1 MLCCAVGYFWQ
12 PSSCLQCGQTRSS
25 LCDVIISIELK
36 LRRKRINEMVRNV
49 SYFTSDIQVSSQSW
63 RSLFNRSDLLI
74 SLGRRCENLNISD
87 LTQVERD
94 RATLIQQTI
103 RQLNTQFGR
112 RGPRSRPMTI
122 HRVKV
127 TFKDEPGEGSGVA
140 RSFYTA
146 VGEAFLSGEKLPP
159 LEPSRSN
166 HLFYYFYLF

>member
-1 MLCCAVGYFWQ
+1 M
-12 PSSCLQCGQTRSS
+12 
-25 LCDVIISIELK
+25 
-36 LRRKRINEMVRNV
+36 
-49 SYFTSDIQVSSQSW
+49 
-63 RSLFNRSDLLI
+63 
-74 SLGRRCENLNISD
+74 SLGRRFENLNVCD

-146 VGEAFLSGEKLPP
+146 VGEAFLSGEKLPA
-159 LEPSRSN
+159 LEPSRSKLPFDQETFLQN
-166 HLFYYFYLF
+166 VVEICLIFFIMVINFTYNRFCFPF

>member
-1 MLCCAVGYFWQ
+1 M
-12 PSSCLQCGQTRSS
+12 S
-25 LCDVIISIELK
+25 LA
-36 LRRKRINEMVRNV
+36 RR
-49 SYFTSDIQVSSQSW
+49 F
-63 RSLFNRSDLLI
+63 
-74 SLGRRCENLNISD
+74 ENLNVCD

-146 VGEAFLSGEKLPP
+146 VGEAFLSGEKLPA
-159 LEPSRSN
+159 LEPSRSKLPFDQETFLQN
-166 HLFYYFYLF
+166 VVERCLIFFIMVINFRYNRFCFPF

>member
-1 MLCCAVGYFWQ
+1 M
-12 PSSCLQCGQTRSS
+12 
-25 LCDVIISIELK
+25 
-36 LRRKRINEMVRNV
+36 N
-49 SYFTSDIQVSSQSW
+49 
-63 RSLFNRSDLLI
+63 
-74 SLGRRCENLNISD
+74 LGRRFENLNVYD

-94 RATLIQQTI
+94 RATLVQQTI

-159 LEPSRSN
+159 LEPSRSKLPFYQSVEICVIFLLWFSSIL
-166 HLFYYFYLF
+166 HTTDFGFLFNMNTCIVI

>member
-1 MLCCAVGYFWQ
+1 
-12 PSSCLQCGQTRSS
+12 
-25 LCDVIISIELK
+25 
-36 LRRKRINEMVRNV
+36 MVRNV
-49 SYFTSDIQVSSQSW
+49 CYFTSDIKHHHSHEV
-63 RSLFNRSDLLI
+63 LCFNCSDLLI
-74 SLGRRCENLNISD
+74 SLGRRCENLNVSD

-166 HLFYYFYLF
+166 LPFYYFYLF

>member
-1 MLCCAVGYFWQ
+1 M
-12 PSSCLQCGQTRSS
+12 S
-25 LCDVIISIELK
+25 LA
-36 LRRKRINEMVRNV
+36 RR
-49 SYFTSDIQVSSQSW
+49 F
-63 RSLFNRSDLLI
+63 
-74 SLGRRCENLNISD
+74 ENLNVCD

-146 VGEAFLSGEKLPP
+146 VGEAFLSGEKLPA
-159 LEPSRSN
+159 LEPSRSKLPFDQETFLQN
-166 HLFYYFYLF
+166 VVEICLIFFIMVINFTYNRFSFPF

>member
-1 MLCCAVGYFWQ
+1 M
-12 PSSCLQCGQTRSS
+12 S
-25 LCDVIISIELK
+25 LA
-36 LRRKRINEMVRNV
+36 RR
-49 SYFTSDIQVSSQSW
+49 F
-63 RSLFNRSDLLI
+63 
-74 SLGRRCENLNISD
+74 ENLNVCD

-146 VGEAFLSGEKLPP
+146 VGEAFLSGEKLPA
-159 LEPSRSN
+159 LEPSRSKLPFDQETFLQN
-166 HLFYYFYLF
+166 VVEICLIFFIMVINFTYNRFCFPF

>member
-1 MLCCAVGYFWQ
+1 M
-12 PSSCLQCGQTRSS
+12 
-25 LCDVIISIELK
+25 
-36 LRRKRINEMVRNV
+36 
-49 SYFTSDIQVSSQSW
+49 
-63 RSLFNRSDLLI
+63 
-74 SLGRRCENLNISD
+74 SLGRRFENLNVCD

-146 VGEAFLSGEKLPP
+146 VGEAFLSGEKLPA
-159 LEPSRSN
+159 LEPSRSKLPFDQETFLQN
-166 HLFYYFYLF
+166 VVEICLIFLIMVINITYNRFCFPF

>member
-1 MLCCAVGYFWQ
+1 M
-12 PSSCLQCGQTRSS
+12 S
-25 LCDVIISIELK
+25 LA
-36 LRRKRINEMVRNV
+36 RR
-49 SYFTSDIQVSSQSW
+49 F
-63 RSLFNRSDLLI
+63 
-74 SLGRRCENLNISD
+74 ENLNVCD

-146 VGEAFLSGEKLPP
+146 VGEAFLSGEKLPA
-159 LEPSRSN
+159 LEPSRSKLPFDQETFLQN
-166 HLFYYFYLF
+166 VVEICLIFLIMVINITYNRFCFPF

>member
-1 MLCCAVGYFWQ
+1 MIKIAEDAGRLQYNKLDNF
-12 PSSCLQCGQTRSS
+12 CLFR
-25 LCDVIISIELK
+25 
-36 LRRKRINEMVRNV
+36 
-49 SYFTSDIQVSSQSW
+49 
-63 RSLFNRSDLLI
+63 
-74 SLGRRCENLNISD
+74 

-159 LEPSRSN
+159 LDTNRSKVVS
-166 HLFYYFYLF
+166 FFFFFFVFFICSTFKMCSQ